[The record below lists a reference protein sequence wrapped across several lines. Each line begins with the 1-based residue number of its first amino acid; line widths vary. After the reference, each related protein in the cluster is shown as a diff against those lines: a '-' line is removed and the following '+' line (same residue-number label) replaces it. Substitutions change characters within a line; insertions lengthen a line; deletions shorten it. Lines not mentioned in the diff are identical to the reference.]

1 MATSIKLESLEE
13 RIQIPDDVKV
23 NLEGFRLKVTGK
35 LGSNEYDFS
44 HMGIELSLDGKE
56 IIVRILGNN
65 RKARAML
72 GTATSIIKNMI
83 TGVTKGFTYKMKIVV
98 SHFPMSIKVSGNDVV
113 IENFLGE
120 RYKRRAKIVGNTK
133 VVVKGDDV
141 MVSGIDKYAVGQT
154 AANIENATH
163 IKKKDPRKFL
173 DGIYVYKK
181 LEEIET

>member
-1 MATSIKLESLEE
+1 MSTKLECLEE
-13 RIQIPDDVKV
+13 RIQIPDGVKAS
-23 NLEGFRLKVTGK
+23 LDGSRLKVAGK

-56 IIVRILGNN
+56 IVAKVSGNK

-83 TGVTKGFTYKMKIVV
+83 AGVTKGFTYKMKIVA
-98 SHFPMSIKVSGNDVV
+98 SHFPMSVKVSGNEVI

-120 RYKRRAKIVGNTK
+120 RYKRRAKIFGNTK
-133 VVVKGDDV
+133 VVVKGDEV
-141 MVSGIDKYAVGQT
+141 IVSGIDKYAVGQT
-154 AANIENATH
+154 ATNIENATR

-173 DGIYVYKK
+173 DGIFVYKK
-181 LEEIET
+181 LEGIES

>member
-1 MATSIKLESLEE
+1 MSTKLESLEE
-13 RIQIPDDVKV
+13 RIQIPDDVKA
-23 NLEGFRLKVTGK
+23 NLEGFRLKITGK

-44 HMGIELSLDGKE
+44 HMGIDLSLEGKE
-56 IIVRILGNN
+56 ITVKILGNN

-72 GTATSIIKNMI
+72 GTAVSIIKNMI
-83 TGVTKGFTYKMKIVV
+83 TGVTKGFTYKMKIVA
-98 SHFPMSIKVSGNDVV
+98 SHFPMSVKVSGNEVI

-141 MVSGIDKYAVGQT
+141 IVSGIDKYSVGQT
-154 AANIENATH
+154 ATNIENATC

-173 DGIYVYKK
+173 DGIYVYRK
-181 LEEIET
+181 LEGIET

>member
-1 MATSIKLESLEE
+1 MVMSTKLENLEK
-13 RIQIPDDVKV
+13 RIPIPDDVKV
-23 NLEGFRLKVTGK
+23 NLEGLRLKVTGK

-56 IIVRILGNN
+56 IMVKVPGNK
-65 RKARAML
+65 RRARAML
-72 GTATSIIKNMI
+72 GTAKSIIKNML
-83 TGVTKGFTYKMKIVV
+83 TGVTQGFTYKMKIVA
-98 SHFPMSIKVSGNDVV
+98 SHFPISVKVSGNEVI

-133 VVVKGDDV
+133 VVIKGDDV
-141 MVSGIDKYAVGQT
+141 IISGIDKYAVGQT
-154 AANIENATH
+154 ATNIENATC

-181 LEEIET
+181 LEGIEV